1 MENTKG
7 VNLGARSKESDS
19 MKSENL
25 ENTKS
30 DNNRAID
37 QESNRKS
44 ISEKDNNHKVSK
56 RGYREV
62 KNLGGKSKT
71 NDGRSISKKDKKLGH
86 RREVDGG
93 KVEYKNQFFLFQP
106 PSTLTRSKSQFRH
119 CLK

>member
-1 MENTKG
+1 MENIESE
-7 VNLGARSKESDS
+7 NLGAKTKESES

-30 DNNRAID
+30 GNNRAID
-37 QESNRKS
+37 KESNRKS
-44 ISEKDNNHKVSK
+44 ISEKDNNLKVSK
-56 RGYREV
+56 RGDREV

-93 KVEYKNQFFLFQP
+93 KVEYKIKNQKFFI
-106 PSTLTRSKSQFRH
+106 STYFNFDK
-119 CLK
+119 K

>member
-7 VNLGARSKESDS
+7 VNVGARSKESDS

-37 QESNRKS
+37 KESNRKS
-44 ISEKDNNHKVSK
+44 ISEKEGNHKVSK
-56 RGYREV
+56 RGDTEV

-93 KVEYKNQFFLFQP
+93 KVEYKNQKFFI
-106 PSTLTRSKSQFRH
+106 STYFNFDK
-119 CLK
+119 K

>member
-1 MENTKG
+1 MENMKG
-7 VNLGARSKESDS
+7 ENLGARTKESDS

-25 ENTKS
+25 ENTNS
-30 DNNRAID
+30 NNNRAID

-44 ISEKDNNHKVSK
+44 ISENEDNLRVSK
-56 RGYREV
+56 RVDTEV

-93 KVEYKNQFFLFQP
+93 KVEYKNQFFFI
-106 PSTLTRSKSQFRH
+106 STSFNFDK
-119 CLK
+119 K

>member
-1 MENTKG
+1 
-7 VNLGARSKESDS
+7 
-19 MKSENL
+19 MKSETL

-44 ISEKDNNHKVSK
+44 ISEKEGNHKVSK
-56 RGYREV
+56 RGDTEV
-62 KNLGGKSKT
+62 KKLGGKSKT

-93 KVEYKNQFFLFQP
+93 KVAYKNQKFFLFQI
-106 PSTLTRSKSQFRH
+106 TLTRSKSRSTH
-119 CLK
+119 HLK

>member
-1 MENTKG
+1 MENIKG
-7 VNLGARSKESDS
+7 ENLGARTNDSDS

-37 QESNRKS
+37 QESNKKS
-44 ISEKDNNHKVSK
+44 IGEKDNNLQVSK
-56 RGYREV
+56 RGDTKV

-93 KVEYKNQFFLFQP
+93 KVEYKNQKFFI
-106 PSTLTRSKSQFRH
+106 STYFNFDK
-119 CLK
+119 K

>member
-1 MENTKG
+1 MENIKG
-7 VNLGARSKESDS
+7 ENLGARSKESDS

-44 ISEKDNNHKVSK
+44 ISENEDNLRVSK
-56 RGYREV
+56 RVDTEV

-93 KVEYKNQFFLFQP
+93 KVE
-106 PSTLTRSKSQFRH
+106 
-119 CLK
+119 

>member
-1 MENTKG
+1 
-7 VNLGARSKESDS
+7 
-19 MKSENL
+19 MKSETL

-56 RGYREV
+56 RGDREV

-93 KVEYKNQFFLFQP
+93 KVEYKNQKFFI
-106 PSTLTRSKSQFRH
+106 STYFNFDK
-119 CLK
+119 K

>member
-1 MENTKG
+1 MENIESE
-7 VNLGARSKESDS
+7 NLGAKTKESDS

-37 QESNRKS
+37 KEVNRKS
-44 ISEKDNNHKVSK
+44 ISEKENNLKLSK
-56 RGYREV
+56 RGDTEV

-93 KVEYKNQFFLFQP
+93 KVQYKNQKFFISNNFDK
-106 PSTLTRSKSQFRH
+106 T
-119 CLK
+119 

>member
-1 MENTKG
+1 MENTKDE
-7 VNLGARSKESDS
+7 NLGARSKESDS

-37 QESNRKS
+37 QESNKKS
-44 ISEKDNNHKVSK
+44 IGEKDNNLQVSK
-56 RGYREV
+56 RGDTKV

-93 KVEYKNQFFLFQP
+93 KVEYKNQKFFI
-106 PSTLTRSKSQFRH
+106 STYFNFDK
-119 CLK
+119 K

>member
-1 MENTKG
+1 MENIRG
-7 VNLGARSKESDS
+7 ENLGVRTKESDS

-44 ISEKDNNHKVSK
+44 ISEKDNNLQVLK
-56 RGYREV
+56 RGDTGV
-62 KNLGGKSKT
+62 KKLGGKSKT

-93 KVEYKNQFFLFQP
+93 KVEYKNQKFFFFYF
-106 PSTLTRSKSQFRH
+106 K
-119 CLK
+119 

>member
-1 MENTKG
+1 MENIKG
-7 VNLGARSKESDS
+7 ENLGARTKGSDS
-19 MKSENL
+19 MKSETL

-37 QESNRKS
+37 KQSNRTS
-44 ISEKDNNHKVSK
+44 ISEKDNNLQVSK
-56 RGYREV
+56 NGDTEV

-93 KVEYKNQFFLFQP
+93 KVEYKNQKFFI
-106 PSTLTRSKSQFRH
+106 STYFNFDK
-119 CLK
+119 K

>member
-1 MENTKG
+1 
-7 VNLGARSKESDS
+7 
-19 MKSENL
+19 MKSETL

-44 ISEKDNNHKVSK
+44 ISEKDDNRQVSK
-56 RGYREV
+56 RGDREV
-62 KNLGGKSKT
+62 KNLGGKRKT

-93 KVEYKNQFFLFQP
+93 KVEYKNQKFSISNNFGN
-106 PSTLTRSKSQFRH
+106 K
-119 CLK
+119 